1 MRAAAVLLVACGALA
16 CAPARPNIVF
26 ILADDL
32 GWGDL
37 ACYGNRRIRT
47 PRLDDLAA
55 EGMRF
60 THFYAGSA
68 ICAPSR
74 CALMTGRDS
83 GHCTVRDNLAQ
94 GAGAREQR
102 LVPLAPTDVTV
113 ATLLRQAGYATALV
127 GKWGL
132 GDVGSSGA
140 PDRQGFDA
148 SVGFLD
154 QREAW
159 DHFPD
164 QLVRDGQRVGV
175 EGNEGLRSTVYA
187 PDLFVDE
194 AIAFA
199 RRHRDRP
206 FFLYLAQTL
215 PHPPLRVPSLEPYTE
230 TDWPGAY
237 QTYAAMV
244 TRLDAGVGRLL
255 DALAEL
261 GLDRRTVVFFSSD
274 NGANGFLR
282 DFFGSTGGLRG
293 AKSDLYEGGIRV
305 PMLVRWTGRVPPGG
319 ISDFAWTHADFLPT
333 ALELA
338 RLEVPAGLALD
349 GRSVAPTLLGRG
361 QPPAPFL
368 YWEFHQPFQQ
378 AARWGNWKALRYGT
392 EEPLELYDLAN
403 DAAESRDLATD
414 HPEVAR
420 QIEALLAQA
429 RTETP
434 YWSARSHRW
443 RPRGP
448 AGR

>member
-1 MRAAAVLLVACGALA
+1 MRAAVLLLACGTLA
-16 CAPARPNIVF
+16 CAPSRPNILL

-74 CALMTGRDS
+74 CSLMTGRDS

-94 GAGAREQR
+94 GRDEREQR
-102 LVPLAPTDVTV
+102 LVPLAPSDVTV

-140 PDRQGFDA
+140 PERQGFD
-148 SVGFLD
+148 SYIGFLD

-164 QLVRDGQRVGV
+164 RLVRDGRTFDV
-175 EGNEGLRSTVYA
+175 EGNEGLESTVYA

-194 AIAFA
+194 AIAFV

-206 FFLYLAQTL
+206 FFLYLAPTL
-215 PHPPLRVPSLEPYTE
+215 PHPPLRVPSLEPYSE
-230 TDWPGAY
+230 TDWPAAY
-237 QTYAAMV
+237 QNYAAMV

-255 DALAEL
+255 DALGEL
-261 GLDRRTVVFFSSD
+261 GLERRTVVFFSSD

-282 DFFGSTGGLRG
+282 DFFASTGGLRG

-305 PMLVRWTGRVPPGG
+305 PMLARWPGRVPSGAV
-319 ISDFAWTHADFLPT
+319 SDFAWTHADFLPT
-333 ALELA
+333 ALALA
-338 RLEVPAGLALD
+338 SSEAPAGLALE
-349 GRSVAPTLLGRG
+349 GRSVAPTLLGRE

-378 AARWGNWKALRYGT
+378 ALRMGPWKGIRFGT
-392 EEPLELYDLAN
+392 AEPLELYDLAA
-403 DAAESRDLATD
+403 DAAEERDLSARE
-414 HPEVAR
+414 PEVVAE
-420 QIEALLAQA
+420 IEALLA
-429 RTETP
+429 T
-434 YWSARSHRW
+434 ARSESPHWVPRERRW
-443 RPRGP
+443 RGSSRH
-448 AGR
+448 